1 MDDEADIV
9 IRSGNGG
16 QGCVSFRREKYVPF
30 GGPDGGDGGRGGDV
44 VFEAR
49 GNLNTLTPYRR
60 RKHWKAAHGQQ
71 GTSRCCS
78 GRSGEDL
85 VLLVPCG
92 TQVQHGETGETLA
105 DLTSDGQRVVVAAG
119 GRGGWGNVRF
129 KKATNQVPR
138 QNGPGEPGQ
147 SLPVHLSLK
156 LIADAGLIGLPNAGK
171 STLLAR
177 LSAAQPK
184 IGAYP
189 FTTLEPQLGVVEEDD
204 RQLVLADIPGLIEGA
219 AEGVGLGHRF
229 LRHVERCRVL
239 VHLVDGADGD
249 RAAIAERIR
258 VLCSELARFSPALA
272 AKPQLLVLNK
282 ADAQPALVAVAADLA
297 AERGEEVLVLSAV
310 SGAGLTELRR
320 RLLALC
326 PPLATMV
333 ERPQRD

>member
-1 MDDEADIV
+1 M
-9 IRSGNGG
+9 
-16 QGCVSFRREKYVPF
+16 
-30 GGPDGGDGGRGGDV
+30 
-44 VFEAR
+44 
-49 GNLNTLTPYRR
+49 
-60 RKHWKAAHGQQ
+60 
-71 GTSRCCS
+71 
-78 GRSGEDL
+78 
-85 VLLVPCG
+85 
-92 TQVQHGETGETLA
+92 
-105 DLTSDGQRVVVAAG
+105 
-119 GRGGWGNVRF
+119 
-129 KKATNQVPR
+129 
-138 QNGPGEPGQ
+138 
-147 SLPVHLSLK
+147 PVHLSLK